1 MTKFTDVMIDIETL
15 GSNPRAPV
23 IQIGACAFN
32 LKTGEVGAA
41 WSELVRPNFEYT
53 KPDVD
58 TIAWWMKQNEGARLH
73 VARCCEAGV
82 FENEALHAL
91 AKYVFDNTID
101 VCAWAMP
108 PEFDLV
114 ILRNLGDARGVKL
127 PWHYAATRD
136 LRTLE
141 HLAGMTKADRMQ
153 PVTPHDAGSD
163 AAAQA
168 STAIKYYRVLREN
181 ADYFPD
187 HEVLSDLVHLMSE
200 EDALNGGGPGFS
212 DRWNTAKRRAFEL
225 FEP

>member
-1 MTKFTDVMIDIETL
+1 MSKFTDVMIDIETL

-23 IQIGACAFN
+23 IQIGACAFS
-32 LKTGEVGAA
+32 LRAGEVGPT

-58 TIAWWMKQNEGARLH
+58 TIAWWMKQNEDARLH
-73 VARCCEAGV
+73 VAKCVEAGI
-82 FENEALHAL
+82 FETEALQAL
-91 AKYVFDNTID
+91 TQFIADNTID

-114 ILRNLGDARGVKL
+114 ILRNLGDARGIKM

-141 HLAGMTKADRMQ
+141 HLVGKTKADRMQ
-153 PVTPHDAGSD
+153 ATTPHDAGSD

-168 STAIKYYRVLREN
+168 STAIKYYRALS
-181 ADYFPD
+181 DYYPS
-187 HEVLSDLVHLMSE
+187 HEALSDLVHLMSE
-200 EDALNGGGPGFS
+200 EDALNGGGPGFGE
-212 DRWNTAKRRAFEL
+212 RWAKAKSRAFEL